1 MDFRAIIC
9 YCTRQCFH
17 CADRRQGAESTA
29 MERDELAT
37 ECAHTVLVI
46 KASESFGLILK
57 TKIIDNAN
65 ISSASNKP
73 IDNAEHL

>member
-1 MDFRAIIC
+1 
-9 YCTRQCFH
+9 
-17 CADRRQGAESTA
+17 